1 MLDHDH
7 VRQTAQHP
15 KREILQKWYIWFS
28 CGNYGTKLVF
38 YTQIHDANLPSCYY
52 QPMPSASTPST
63 LFRHQRLFLRWF
75 PDFRWVDFPQRNF
88 LQVKRGQSSRIH
100 IPSRG
105 EKTRKDSFRCKGR
118 FQWKTLGDKLIPPLI
133 DRKSWNN
140 GINSYWGWWPSAS
153 IWKYGE
159 LTTPY
164 SQLTIESHRMAAF
177 RMWLIDFFSKLL
189 KHFFKWS
196 NWNKPKHHK
205 LRWFWGCNSG
215 EKTSCWYT

>member
-1 MLDHDH
+1 MPQPLPPFFVTIFACFFGDSLIFGGWIS
-7 VRQTAQHP
+7 RSETSF
-15 KREILQKWYIWFS
+15 KWN
-28 CGNYGTKLVF
+28 G
-38 YTQIHDANLPSCYY
+38 ANSI
-52 QPMPSASTPST
+52 
-63 LFRHQRLFLRWF
+63 
-75 PDFRWVDFPQRNF
+75 
-88 LQVKRGQSSRIH
+88 RIH

-105 EKTRKDSFRCKGR
+105 EKTRKDSLSCKGH

-215 EKTSCWYT
+215 EKTSCWST

>member
-1 MLDHDH
+1 MFVTLLN
-7 VRQTAQHP
+7 QHP
-15 KREILQKWYIWFS
+15 KPEILQKWYIWFS
-28 CGNYGTKLVF
+28 CGNYGSKLVF
-38 YTQIHDANLPSCYY
+38 LHPDSWWINLPSCYY
-52 QPMPSASTPST
+52 QPVPSASTPST
-63 LFRHQRLFLRWF
+63 PFRHQRLFLRSPWF
-75 PDFRWVDFPQRNF
+75 SVGGFPAAK
-88 LQVKRGQSSRIH
+88 LPSSETGPTSSRIH
-100 IPSRG
+100 IPFRG
-105 EKTRKDSFRCKGR
+105 EKTRKDSLSCQGH

-153 IWKYGE
+153 TWKYGE

-196 NWNKPKHHK
+196 NWNKPK
-205 LRWFWGCNSG
+205 
-215 EKTSCWYT
+215 TS